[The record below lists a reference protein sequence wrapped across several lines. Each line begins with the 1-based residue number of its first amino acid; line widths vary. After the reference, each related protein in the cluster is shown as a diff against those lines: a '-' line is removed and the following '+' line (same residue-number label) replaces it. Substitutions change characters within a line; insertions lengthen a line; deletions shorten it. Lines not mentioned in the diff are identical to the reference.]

1 MPFSAK
7 CLSRLRGTASVK
19 LRLNVINSR
28 QSIRAS
34 PLTPCPRIRTSA
46 SIASAPLIST
56 LFGSL
61 PPGGTSPAEGTVI
74 YQCDRPPCSTHSR
87 ARRLRGS
94 AGADD
99 HEIVG
104 FHEVVP
110 SKNKSRDGQVAP
122 VAATSLSALASSC
135 ALIATMIVLSD
146 MRAAPIAGLMTTPHG

>member
-7 CLSRLRGTASVK
+7 SFSRLRGTASVK
-19 LRLNVINSR
+19 LRLNIINSR

-110 SKNKSRDGQVAP
+110 SK
-122 VAATSLSALASSC
+122 SLV
-135 ALIATMIVLSD
+135 IVGCVHRAIESD
-146 MRAAPIAGLMTTPHG
+146 HKQDDRHRCQPRAAGG